1 TYDPSTLLFHT
12 QDPLL
17 DKFHSFNSYL
27 YCGSDPVNRIDPSG
41 RKLIIVNEDTDEGRH
56 IKMGITG
63 VVYNASSRDYD
74 LTKLA
79 QVIEDQLKD
88 VFSFSTDD
96 IKVSMSADIR
106 VANSSKD
113 ISYTDHVFAIV
124 NQDVLK
130 KHSLGHTN
138 KNGIELGT
146 KLIEQ
151 ALNGFNPRTI
161 AHEVGHSM
169 GLKDVNLNKNAL
181 PIEHIGSNLMTQIF
195 ALDKYIDK
203 NSGIL
208 LERVQILNIVD
219 NYNRGNLNRFGL
231 IQLKYCF
238 PTIYKLPFIK
248 K

>member
-1 TYDPSTLLFHT
+1 M
-12 QDPLL
+12 
-17 DKFHSFNSYL
+17 
-27 YCGSDPVNRIDPSG
+27 
-41 RKLIIVNEDTDEGRH
+41 NEETDEGYH
-56 IKMGITG
+56 IKMRITG
-63 VVYNASSRDYD
+63 VVYNASSKDYD
-74 LTKLA
+74 LTKIVQL
-79 QVIEDQLKD
+79 IENQLKD
-88 VFSFSTDD
+88 VFTFSTDD
-96 IKVSMSADIR
+96 IKVSMSANIR
-106 VANSSKD
+106 VSNSSKD

-138 KNGIELGT
+138 NNGIELGT

-151 ALNGFNPRTI
+151 TLNGYNTRTI

-181 PIEHIGSNLMTQIF
+181 PVKHMELNLMTQIG
-195 ALDKYIDK
+195 ALDKETDK
-203 NSGIL
+203 NSAIL

-219 NYNRGNLNRFGL
+219 NYNRGYLNRFGQ

-238 PTIYKLPFIK
+238 PSIYKLPFIK